1 MIVKSNLELK
11 GGNHAVLMLHGLS
24 GSNLEVAR
32 LGQSLHAKGYSV
44 FAPNIEGYCFD
55 TPTTHWR
62 EWIEKAKEHLE
73 NMVSRYE
80 TVSVLGL
87 SMGATLA
94 LALAEQENI
103 ASMALLG
110 TAMDYKGW
118 AIPWYRFLLR
128 LGRIFPEFNFTYK
141 EEPPFGVKDPE
152 LRAKMKQSFTK
163 RKYAESGGEE
173 ISLKHLIQG
182 DYLIEYVQKNL
193 DAVSAPVLVIH
204 AIEDETCSVRGA
216 EKMYQSINSKHKEF
230 IYLGDSYHLITMD
243 NQRQTVFNE
252 VERFFCTNINT
263 ITHTDVFDIPK
274 IYTKELRRMTSKV

>member
-32 LGQSLHAKGYSV
+32 LAQSLHVHGFSV
-44 FAPNIEGYCFD
+44 FAPNIEGYCFGS
-55 TPTTHWR
+55 PTTPWQD
-62 EWIEKAKEHLE
+62 WIESAKNHLDS
-73 NMVSRYE
+73 MLGRYE
-80 TVSVLGL
+80 TVSVLGM

-94 LALAEQENI
+94 LALAQQENI
-103 ASMALLG
+103 ASMVLLG

-128 LGRIFPEFNFTYK
+128 FGRIFPEFNFTYK
-141 EEPPFGVKDPE
+141 EEFPFGVKNPE

-163 RKYAESGGEE
+163 RKYAEAGGEE

-182 DYLIEYVQKNL
+182 DYLMKYVKKNL

-204 AIEDETCSVRGA
+204 AIEDESCSVRGA
-216 EKMYQSINSKHKEF
+216 EIMFDQINSKKKEF
-230 IYLGDSYHLITMD
+230 IYLGDSYHLITID

-252 VERFFCTNINT
+252 VERFFCAQINA
-263 ITHTDVFDIPK
+263 ITHTDTFDIPK
-274 IYTKELRRMTSKV
+274 IYTKELKRIAAKI

>member
-32 LGQSLHAKGYSV
+32 IAQSLHARGFSV

-55 TPTTHWR
+55 TQTTPWQD
-62 EWIEKAKEHLE
+62 WIEKAKEHLE
-73 NMVSRYE
+73 RMLTRYE

-128 LGRIFPEFNFTYK
+128 LGRIFPEINFTYK
-141 EEPPFGVKDPE
+141 EEPPFGVKNPE

-163 RKYAESGGEE
+163 RKYAEAGGEE

-216 EKMYQSINSKHKEF
+216 EKMFNQINSKHKEF
-230 IYLGDSYHLITMD
+230 IYLGDSYHLITID

-252 VERFFCTNINT
+252 VERFFCANINA
-263 ITHTDVFDIPK
+263 ITHSDAFDIPK
-274 IYTKELRRMTSKV
+274 IYSKELKRIAARA